1 MMDNLLIL
9 LGYIAIFGSAML
21 LAEILTRIFIKL
33 TGIKL

>member
-1 MMDNLLIL
+1 MDNLLIL
-9 LGYIAIFGSAML
+9 LAYIAIFGSAML

>member
-1 MMDNLLIL
+1 MDNLLIL
-9 LGYIAIFGSAML
+9 FAYITIFGSAML